1 MAAKKEVEDPARMT
15 ALQRLIREQREE
27 RGLSQPQVAE
37 RSKDASGKPRVNRQR
52 VHQLETQPI
61 QRSPSRR
68 TMEGL
73 AAGLGVPLSTVKDAI
88 SESLNLRTITDPS
101 DPALKVFVDQIENL
115 DPVSRQRYIRMAR
128 ALLEEFTK

>member
-1 MAAKKEVEDPARMT
+1 MASTGRVPESARMT
-15 ALQRLIREQREE
+15 ALQRLIRDQRAE

-37 RSKDASGKPRVNRQR
+37 RSKDATGRPRVNRQR
-52 VHQLETQPI
+52 VHQLETKPI
-61 QRSPSRR
+61 ERSPTKR

-88 SESLNLRTITDPS
+88 SESLNLRTIEDSS
-101 DPALKVFVDQIENL
+101 DPELKIFIDQVETL
-115 DPVSRQRYIRMAR
+115 DPVSRQRYLRMAR